1 MIKFTSGDMFKI
13 DTDIRVNTVNCV
25 GVMGAGVALTFKNK
39 YPDMFKDYQ
48 KECKKGNLNPGKIH
62 IWTDLSGKCIVNF
75 PTKKHWRKPSEY
87 EYIEAGLSDLHKY
100 LLNKGKIRVAIPALG
115 CDRGGLDWTRVKEKI
130 EKHLGGL
137 DATIY
142 VFEPMDRKDETIY
155 GDEAL
160 QGSEEELIHW
170 DVSIVQPDSDLFPP
184 ALCEKRISSLYV
196 KGNDQILKRPIL
208 TFLSSMK
215 PGESEVNAALAC
227 LEHVARPGLGI
238 MVGYEHRLS
247 RPIIRRALNLGSD
260 IIISFPEGILN
271 FSVRRDLKNVWV
283 DERIAV
289 VTQAA
294 PRQKWNRSSEHSDAL
309 KAKYLSLALANVA
322 LITDQDPTW
331 LPNIAKTINIPLFY
345 VNYGKFE
352 SMPSESLGMV
362 NAKPVGENAQ
372 TSYSHIVPILE
383 SLCVNGS
390 EPQSPTTKSST
401 LTAFSGETKQYSFET
416 ASERMNKEKSCI

>member
-1 MIKFTSGDMFKI
+1 MFKI

-39 YPDMFKDYQ
+39 YPGMFKDYQ

-62 IWTDLSGKCIVNF
+62 IWTDLSGECIINF
-75 PTKKHWRKPSEY
+75 PTKKHWRKPSKY
-87 EYIEAGLSDLHKY
+87 EYIEAGLSDLRKY
-100 LLNKGKIRVAIPALG
+100 LLNKGQIRVTLPALG
-115 CDRGGLDWTRVKEKI
+115 CDRGGLDWKRVKEMI
-130 EKHLGGL
+130 EERLSGL
-137 DATIY
+137 DATIF
-142 VFEPMDRKDETIY
+142 VFEPMDKSRNVY

-160 QGSEEELIHW
+160 QGSEEELIRKG
-170 DVSIVQPDSDLFPP
+170 VNIVQSDSDLFPP
-184 ALCEKRISSLYV
+184 ALREKMISSLYV

-208 TFLSSMK
+208 TFMSSRK
-215 PGESEVNAALAC
+215 PEEREVNAALTC
-227 LEHVARPGLGI
+227 LELVARPGLSI
-238 MVGYEHRLS
+238 MVGYEPRLS
-247 RPIIRRALNLGSD
+247 RPIIRRALKLGSD
-260 IIISFPEGILN
+260 VIISFPEGILN
-271 FSVRRDLKNVWV
+271 FSVRRDLKNVWA

-294 PRQKWNRSSEHSDAL
+294 PRQKWNRSSAHSDAL

-331 LPNIAKTINIPLFY
+331 LPDLAKTISSPLFY
-345 VNYGKFE
+345 INYGELE

-372 TSYSHIVPILE
+372 TSDSHVVPILE
-383 SLCVNGS
+383 SLGVNVS
-390 EPQSPTTKSST
+390 EPQSPIIKSST
-401 LTAFSGETKQYSFET
+401 LTAFSEETKPHSFET

>member
-25 GVMGAGVALTFKNK
+25 GVMGAGVALAFKNK
-39 YPDMFKDYQ
+39 YPGMFKDYQ
-48 KECKKGNLNPGKIH
+48 KECKKGNVNPGKMH
-62 IWTDLSGKCIVNF
+62 IWTDLSGERIINF
-75 PTKKHWRKPSEY
+75 PTKKHWRKPSKY
-87 EYIEAGLSDLHKY
+87 EYIEEGLSDLHKY
-100 LLNKGKIRVAIPALG
+100 LLNKGQIRVTLPALG
-115 CDRGGLDWTRVKEKI
+115 CDRGGLDWKRVKEMI
-130 EKHLGGL
+130 EKHLNGL
-137 DATIY
+137 EATIF
-142 VFEPMDRKDETIY
+142 VFEPMGRNVY

-160 QGSEEELIHW
+160 QVSEEELIHHG
-170 DVSIVQPDSDLFPP
+170 VNIVRSDSDLFPP
-184 ALCEKRISSLYV
+184 ALRGKTTFSLYA

-215 PGESEVNAALAC
+215 PEEREVNAALAC
-227 LEHVARPGLGI
+227 LELVARPGLII

-247 RPIIRRALNLGSD
+247 RPIIRRALKLGSD
-260 IIISFPEGILN
+260 VIISFPEGILN
-271 FSVRRDLKNVWV
+271 FSVCRDLKNVWA

-294 PRQKWNRSSEHSDAL
+294 PRQKWNRSSAHSAAQ
-309 KAKYLSLALANVA
+309 KAKELSLALANVA

-331 LPNIAKTINIPLFY
+331 LPDLAKTISIPLFY
-345 VNYGKFE
+345 INYGELE
-352 SMPSESLGMV
+352 SIPSESLGMV

-372 TSYSHIVPILE
+372 TSDSHVVQILK
-383 SLCVNGS
+383 SLGVNGS
-390 EPQSPTTKSST
+390 EPRSSTTKSST

>member
-25 GVMGAGVALTFKNK
+25 GVMGAGVALAFKNK
-39 YPDMFKDYQ
+39 YPGMFKEYQ

-62 IWTDLSGKCIVNF
+62 IWTDLSGECIINF

-87 EYIEAGLSDLHKY
+87 EYIEAGLFDLRKY
-100 LLNKGKIRVAIPALG
+100 LLNKGQIRVTLPALG
-115 CDRGGLDWTRVKEKI
+115 CDRGGLDWKRVKEMI
-130 EKHLGGL
+130 EEHLSGL
-137 DATIY
+137 DATIF
-142 VFEPMDRKDETIY
+142 VFEPMDKARIVY

-160 QGSEEELIHW
+160 QESEVELIHQGMN
-170 DVSIVQPDSDLFPP
+170 IVQSDSDSFPP
-184 ALCEKRISSLYV
+184 TLREKMISSLYV

-215 PGESEVNAALAC
+215 PDEREVNAALAC
-227 LEHVARPGLGI
+227 LELVARPGLVI

-247 RPIIRRALNLGSD
+247 RPIIRRALKLGSD
-260 IIISFPEGILN
+260 VIISFPEGLLN
-271 FSVRRDLKNVWV
+271 FSVRRDVKDVW
-283 DERIAV
+283 DEKRIAV
-289 VTQAA
+289 VTHAA
-294 PRQKWNRSSEHSDAL
+294 PRQRWNPGVTL

-331 LPNIAKTINIPLFY
+331 LPDLAKTISIPLFY
-345 VNYGKFE
+345 INYGELE

-372 TSYSHIVPILE
+372 TSDSHVVPILE
-383 SLCVNGS
+383 SLRVNGS

-401 LTAFSGETKQYSFET
+401 LTDFSEETKPYSFET